1 MKPRAATRA
10 SSFLALTTLVALVIR
25 RLMRRWVVSGIIER
39 LPSCEARRTASS
51 CPARTTRHEHDDR
64 QGVDEYRAR
73 GRRDLMTAQRERGI
87 PGTVTPLQSTVTGS
101 PHLEI
106 HRSCTDHRDA

>member
-25 RLMRRWVVSGIIER
+25 RLMRRWVVSGIIGR
-39 LPSCEARRTASS
+39 LPSSRARQTASAY
-51 CPARTTRHEHDDR
+51 PARTTRRERDGQQD
-64 QGVDEYRAR
+64 VDGCRAR
-73 GRRDLMTAQRERGI
+73 GRRGLVIVRRKRGI
-87 PGTVTPLQSTVTGS
+87 PGTVTPLQSTVNGS

-106 HRSCTDHRDA
+106 HRSCTDHRHA